1 MRGRREQPHQKQ
13 VRGEID
19 HEDEEKES
27 DREVRGSESVGTME
41 EGILDGEVEI
51 LIWCDESRGYQNGQ
65 EDSGLQFPSAAI
77 VA

>member
-1 MRGRREQPHQKQ
+1 MRGRREQPHEKQ

-19 HEDEEKES
+19 HEDEEEES
-27 DREVRGSESVGTME
+27 DGEVRGSGSVGTME
-41 EGILDGEVEI
+41 KGILDGEIEI
-51 LIWCDESRGYQNGQ
+51 LIWRDKSRGYQNGQ